1 MEAFFTASK
10 AVRKKPGH
18 SGFRFR
24 SSRFLRPFASLT
36 ASVQWPLRALRP
48 PCPKIS
54 LKQKS
59 SKGSLRASF
68 SDYAIISNY
77 RSSAPLHE
85 WKLFDSSLTRL
96 VHTSLRSV
104 CMSGNY
110 LLVAHATCASL
121 KYLIVMNLS
130 EKSEQCAGFYR
141 TYRKN
146 N

>member
-18 SGFRFR
+18 SGFRYR

-36 ASVQWPLRALRP
+36 ASVQWPLRTLRP

-59 SKGSLRASF
+59 SKASLRASF

-85 WKLFDSSLTRL
+85 WKLFTRRSRDLRIAEIFDSS
-96 VHTSLRSV
+96 
-104 CMSGNY
+104 
-110 LLVAHATCASL
+110 
-121 KYLIVMNLS
+121 NLS